1 MDRYVMP
8 LAIPLAALL
17 TGAVIVFAISRV
29 LLSFSK
35 EATPPVALAIAMVI
49 LIGSSLLAARVAK

>member
-8 LAIPLAALL
+8 LAIPLAALI

-29 LLSFSK
+29 LLSFDK
-35 EATPPVALAIAMVI
+35 ETTPPVALAIAMVI

>member
-17 TGAVIVFAISRV
+17 TGGVIVFLISRV
-29 LLSFSK
+29 LLSFNK
-35 EATPPVALAIAMVI
+35 ETTPPVALAIAALI
-49 LIGSSLLAARVAK
+49 LIGSSLLAARVGK